1 MIFMKKYISLF
12 AFLSISVFSFS
23 QVTIDYSSHA
33 PVLGDFNSY
42 LSVDFISPGESGKNI
57 VWDFSGCNF
66 TGKTTNSVQMKPDA
80 GEKAMLLIEPT
91 FVINENGNL
100 FYHEVTEKTYSLT
113 GFKNDDF
120 LIVYEEPLKRM
131 VYPFSYSSEIT
142 GTLKAVAT
150 NIKNSEVEIN
160 GNYKIQADAF
170 GVLILPGNIK
180 KNVLRVCQSSSTVQ
194 VSRCQEV
201 IVDSYKYMWYSAE
214 DRYPVVTAVIT
225 SQHFSN
231 GDVKNFEETW
241 INSKVLAVPETA
253 EVMSPESEG
262 SAELATFNVFP
273 TPFNESSEI
282 NFMLTDDAV
291 VSLSMHGVAGNKI
304 KTILDETSL
313 KAGQYNFNI
322 KSAESALKPGMY
334 FLKLSVN
341 DKIYS
346 KKIIKNQ

>member
-1 MIFMKKYISLF
+1 MKKYISLL
-12 AFLSISVFSFS
+12 AFLSVSVFSFS

-42 LSVDFISPGESGKNI
+42 HSADFISPGQSGKNV

-131 VYPFSYSSEIT
+131 VYPFSYASEIT

-150 NIKNSEVEIN
+150 NINNSEIEIN
-160 GNYKIQADAF
+160 GNYKVQADAF
-170 GVLILPGNIK
+170 GFLILPGNIK
-180 KNVLRVCQSSSTVQ
+180 KNVLRVCQFSSTVQ

-214 DRYPVVTAVIT
+214 DRYPVATTVIT

-241 INSKVLAVPETA
+241 INSKVIAIPEAA
-253 EVMSPESEG
+253 EVMPESEV
-262 SAELATFNVFP
+262 SAELAAFNVFP
-273 TPFNESSEI
+273 NPFYESAEI
-282 NFMLTDDAV
+282 SFQLTGDAE

-304 KTILDETSL
+304 KTILDKTSL

-322 KSAESALKPGMY
+322 KSVESALKPGMY